1 MTRTTTRPELQEALP
16 DPALFRKMSPCP
28 TCGAKYCIDGI
39 RPGPVILGLTQN
51 SFLPICLNC
60 WRKGKKGRTD
70 GQALVNWNKDKAV
83 RGIRELRLRAGLTV
97 PQLAERA
104 GIGEASI
111 YQYELHQHT
120 PSPPTRRKLAAVLGV
135 KTSEI

>member
-1 MTRTTTRPELQEALP
+1 MTTTLPDLQEALP
-16 DPALFRKMSPCP
+16 NATLFRQMIPCP
-28 TCGAKYCIDGI
+28 SCGAEYCIDGI
-39 RPGPVILGLTQN
+39 RPGPAILGITQN
-51 SFLPICLNC
+51 SFIPICLNC
-60 WRKGKKGRTD
+60 WHKGKKGRTD
-70 GQALVNWNKDKAV
+70 QLALENWNKDRAAL
-83 RGIRELRLRAGLTV
+83 GIRELRLRAGLTV

-120 PSPPTRRKLAAVLGV
+120 PSQLTKHKLAAVLGV